1 MLGMHMP
8 AHARELLR
16 MRDSNDSHVL
26 YLLPAGMTNCPH
38 CACFSVFWVGLL
50 REELCRYPKSWRRLP
65 SRLR

>member
-16 MRDSNDSHVL
+16 MLESNYSHVL
-26 YLLPAGMTNCPH
+26 YLLLDGSTTRLH
-38 CACFSVFWVGLL
+38 CACFSVFWVDLL
-50 REELCRYPKSWRRLP
+50 REDLCRYPKSCRRLP